1 MVVQR
6 TATGD
11 QPMGED
17 SRTRKPGKVSLH
29 PLRFED
35 ALKGLLKT
43 KPPKKG
49 EKRAPSNEEMQNKNT
64 R

>member
-1 MVVQR
+1 
-6 TATGD
+6 
-11 QPMGED
+11 MGED